1 MKLRPSLFL
10 FIFLYLTN
18 VLALKSQS
26 LTQTVRGTVVDQI
39 SQSPLPGANVILL
52 NSDPFNGTA
61 TDMDG
66 NFKLQNIPVG
76 KQHFKIT
83 FLGYKEFILPN
94 VTVTSGKEVV
104 LTISLEENVILG
116 KEVTIT
122 DKIEKN
128 KPLNE
133 YSAVS
138 ARTFSVEETQKYAAA
153 VNDPAHTV
161 NIKRNIAHA
170 LHTACNNN
178 FGITQ

>member
-76 KQHFKIT
+76 KQHFKIST
-83 FLGYKEFILPN
+83 SLKPSVSIDK
-94 VTVTSGKEVV
+94 TSGFSIRYASIA
-104 LTISLEENVILG
+104 ISL
-116 KEVTIT
+116 
-122 DKIEKN
+122 
-128 KPLNE
+128 
-133 YSAVS
+133 
-138 ARTFSVEETQKYAAA
+138 
-153 VNDPAHTV
+153 
-161 NIKRNIAHA
+161 
-170 LHTACNNN
+170 
-178 FGITQ
+178 